1 MRWPT
6 VQGLGLITA
15 VCSLKYSDNDG
26 WMGGFSCRQMP
37 NLTQAHTVRGEKGTM
52 NEKKKDISD
61 KKKETHICL
70 TSPSLWRGVEV
81 KKSSACVLRWKPARG
96 EVIYQRRLYL
106 SFTALS
112 PSSHSRS
119 KSFLNLTCSC

>member
-26 WMGGFSCRQMP
+26 WMGGFSCWQMP
-37 NLTQAHTVRGEKGTM
+37 NLTQVPTVRGEKGTM

-61 KKKETHICL
+61 KKKGDTHL
-70 TSPSLWRGVEV
+70 SYVSFPL
-81 KKSSACVLRWKPARG
+81 ARCG
-96 EVIYQRRLYL
+96 G
-106 SFTALS
+106 
-112 PSSHSRS
+112 
-119 KSFLNLTCSC
+119 